1 MEAVYWLGAVIV
13 LLVIEIATLGLTT
26 IWFAGGALAAA
37 IAAGCNASLVVQ
49 IIVFLAVSVIL
60 LLFTRPIAVR
70 YLNKDHVKTN
80 ADRFI
85 GQKAVVLEKI
95 DNLNASG
102 RAQIAGMEWTARAVD
117 DKDIIESGTIVLVE
131 RIDGVKLMVRRKE
144 G

>member
-37 IAAGCNASLVVQ
+37 IAAGCNANLVVQ
-49 IIVFLAVSVIL
+49 IIVFVAVSVIL

-85 GQKAVVLEKI
+85 GQEAVVLEKI

-117 DKDIIESGTIVLVE
+117 EKDIIESGTIVLVE

>member
-37 IAAGCNASLVVQ
+37 IAAGCNANLVVQ
-49 IIVFLAVSVIL
+49 IIVFVAVSVIL

-85 GQKAVVLEKI
+85 GQEAVVLETI

-117 DKDIIESGTIVLVE
+117 EKDIIESGTIVLVE

>member
-37 IAAGCNASLVVQ
+37 IAAGCNANLVVQ
-49 IIVFLAVSVIL
+49 IIVFVAVSVIL

-85 GQKAVVLEKI
+85 GQEAVVLETI

-117 DKDIIESGTIVLVE
+117 EKDIIEFGTIVLVE